1 MRGQPRV
8 SLLLSLTGVG
18 NLSGIPGCGCGVVIL
33 WKQIQPGRTQPLGD
47 VVVPTHGAC
56 QQATLELILKILFTA
71 KPTLKG
77 VAEAARKVKH
87 FHVDGLP
94 LTDGDQGPAG
104 TTCCVLSAGNQF
116 KGHAPDKWFCNQSK
130 PTRVLASVTAPC
142 TAQAA
147 S

>member
-8 SLLLSLTGVG
+8 SMLLSLTGVG
-18 NLSGIPGCGCGVVIL
+18 NLSGIPGCRCGGAVIL
-33 WKQIQPGRTQPLGD
+33 RKQIQPGRTQSLGD
-47 VVVPTHGAC
+47 VIIATHGAC
-56 QQATLELILKILFTA
+56 QQTTLELILKILLTA
-71 KPTLKG
+71 KPTLKC

-116 KGHAPDKWFCNQSK
+116 KGHAPDK
-130 PTRVLASVTAPC
+130 
-142 TAQAA
+142 
-147 S
+147 

>member
-1 MRGQPRV
+1 MRGQSRV
-8 SLLLSLTGVG
+8 SMSPDLAVIGHLGGIGDCCCGTVPLL
-18 NLSGIPGCGCGVVIL
+18 
-33 WKQIQPGRTQPLGD
+33 WQQIQPGRTQSLGD
-47 VVVPTHGAC
+47 VIIATHGAC
-56 QQATLELILKILFTA
+56 QQATLELILKILLTA

-116 KGHAPDKWFCNQSK
+116 KGHAPDK
-130 PTRVLASVTAPC
+130 
-142 TAQAA
+142 
-147 S
+147 